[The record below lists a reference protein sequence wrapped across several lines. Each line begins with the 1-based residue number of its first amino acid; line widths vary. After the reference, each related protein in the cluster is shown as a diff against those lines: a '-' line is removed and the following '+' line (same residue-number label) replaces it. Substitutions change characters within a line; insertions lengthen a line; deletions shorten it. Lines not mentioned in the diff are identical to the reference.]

1 MLMQAWHALSS
12 LLYHILRICISPRD
26 AHSPQEYSGSLR
38 EPAARHRYNVR
49 PAVIISQAQPVIVI
63 RRSSRVSK
71 LPQARL
77 RSLYHRIS
85 RNVWKI
91 IAGSETDGRRSE
103 KGLPGLWRFINQEQN
118 GLDFRK
124 TVYKNFL
131 ILQGVIHSQDT
142 NSPYNT

>member
-63 RRSSRVSK
+63 RRSSRASK

-77 RSLYHRIS
+77 RSLYHEIVLWFHRKRLKKRPFI
-85 RNVWKI
+85 RQKNYPVPLGDTVILWGL
-91 IAGSETDGRRSE
+91 IAVRRS
-103 KGLPGLWRFINQEQN
+103 FIITIQLKPADKARNRNPRAE
-118 GLDFRK
+118 
-124 TVYKNFL
+124 
-131 ILQGVIHSQDT
+131 
-142 NSPYNT
+142 